1 MPLAAVAVL
10 AAQLVRARRRPDLP
24 SLTNQDPSGT
34 WGTDD
39 LPPLRIVALGD
50 SSITAPG
57 VEPLDDA
64 WARRV
69 AIDLSAD
76 WKVELCSVAIGGARA
91 SDMLTD
97 QVDRAVDLRPG
108 LALIAV
114 GANDAIRATSV
125 ARFEADLADILSR
138 VSAASDVVVTLGVGD
153 LGTIP
158 RLPRSLAWALT
169 RRGRAVNDAIRR
181 AAGSFSNV
189 YAVNPWETMTE
200 FSSREPHLWAADE
213 FHASG
218 EGHAIF
224 YKGAIPTIRR
234 ALAG

>member
-1 MPLAAVAVL
+1 M
-10 AAQLVRARRRPDLP
+10 
-24 SLTNQDPSGT
+24 TNQDPSGS
-34 WGTDD
+34 WGSDD
-39 LPPLRIVALGD
+39 LPPLLIVALGD

-57 VEPLDDA
+57 VEPLDNA

-69 AIDLSAD
+69 AVDLSAD

-91 SDMLTD
+91 MDTLTD
-97 QVDRAVDLRPG
+97 QVDQAVRLKPD

-125 ARFEADLADILSR
+125 ARFEAELVDILSR
-138 VSAASDVVVTLGVGD
+138 VSAASDVVVTMGVGD

-158 RLPRSLAWALT
+158 RLPGSLSWVLT
-169 RRGRAVNDAIRR
+169 RRGRAINDATLR

-189 YAVNPWETMTE
+189 YAVDPWETMTE
-200 FSSREPHLWAADE
+200 FSSRDADLWAADE

-224 YKGAIPTIRR
+224 YKGAIPTIRG
-234 ALAG
+234 ALKQ